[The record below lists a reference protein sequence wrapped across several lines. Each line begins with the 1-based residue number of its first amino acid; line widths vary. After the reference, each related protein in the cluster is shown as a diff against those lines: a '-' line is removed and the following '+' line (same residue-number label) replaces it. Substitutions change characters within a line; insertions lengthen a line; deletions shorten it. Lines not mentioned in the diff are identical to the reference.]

1 MAKCIHKFEPSDQCP
16 RCRKEHH
23 DLQFG
28 GIYSGEVGLSYK
40 GKSSTKLG
48 LNEAKEERAEDYD
61 PEVQKE
67 VMAEFVKKS
76 FTTELNEEEDGNV

>member
-1 MAKCIHKFEPSDQCP
+1 MAKCIHKYEPSDQCP
-16 RCRKEHH
+16 YCRKEMH

-40 GKSSTKLG
+40 GKSTTKLG
-48 LNEAKEERAEDYD
+48 LKEAREERAEDYD

-67 VMAEFVKKS
+67 VMSEFVQKS
-76 FTTELNEEEDGNV
+76 FTTELNEEDDE